1 MAGLYAEP
9 MAVSGPEECDFYHT
23 LELPISGLH
32 HGQWDLRGRFDDY
45 TLGVPLAGKTVLDVG
60 TASGFLSFEAEKR
73 GATVVGVDALSAA
86 QWERLPFAQSL
97 WFRDR
102 PAWDASHTEYLDS
115 IKRSYWLAHRELESR
130 ACVYYGD
137 AYDLPESL
145 GSYDVVIVGQIL
157 VHLRD
162 VIRALTSVSRR
173 CVDTLIIAEGMILSD
188 EPTSVLLGRAEV
200 PEQNH
205 SFWFHSVGLYR
216 EVLGMLDF
224 RLIAE
229 ETLTYTCNVP
239 GNAEQ
244 TPITTLVFRRA
255 GPDVLEV
262 GPMEREVVAPAFEPP
277 HGIGALR
284 RKVKRR
290 LGI

>member
-1 MAGLYAEP
+1 M
-9 MAVSGPEECDFYHT
+9 GPSREVQR
-23 LELPISGLH
+23 LH
-32 HGQWDLRGRFDDY
+32 ARGP
-45 TLGVPLAGKTVLDVG
+45 TAGKTVLDVG

-73 GATVVGVDALSAA
+73 GATVVGSTRSSPAR
-86 QWERLPFAQSL
+86 WERLRSRKSL

-102 PAWDASHTEYLDS
+102 PDGRGQTEYLDS
-115 IKRSYWLAHRELESR
+115 MKRSYWLAHRELESQAR
-130 ACVYYGD
+130 VYYGD

-162 VIRALTSVSRR
+162 VIRVLTSVSRR
-173 CVDTLIIAEGMILSD
+173 CVDTLIIAEGMVLSD
-188 EPTSVLLGRAEV
+188 EPTSVLLGRAKV

-229 ETLTYTCNVP
+229 DTLTYTCNVV
-239 GNAEQ
+239 GNPAQ

-255 GPDVLEV
+255 GPDVVEV
-262 GPMEREVVAPAFEPP
+262 GPVERGVIAPALEPP
-277 HGIGALR
+277 HGIRALG